1 MGLDIVEL
9 VMEIEEAY
17 EVQIPNRE
25 AERMRTVGDLYH
37 CLLRQLGRQAAGP
50 CLSGVTFYRVRRALM
65 ELGVPRQSVTPRT
78 ELEQLLPEDSRR
90 MVWAQF
96 RQALGPLQSR
106 ALERPPWL
114 FVAVGG
120 AYVALYGA
128 GAFALQG
135 RHDLTFVGGVLVAGT
150 LLSALFVYL
159 LTRPLALSFP
169 KGCVTIGDVVRDLTA
184 HNYGEIAAGVVPE
197 EDTVSPAR
205 EREIWDS
212 LCRIV
217 GEQLGVDPKRITPET
232 TWGEL
237 GAD

>member
-1 MGLDIVEL
+1 MGLDIVET
-9 VMEIEEAY
+9 VMEVEEAF
-17 EVQIPNRE
+17 EVQIPSRE

-50 CLSGVTFYRVRRALM
+50 CLSGVTFYRVRRALV
-65 ELGVPRQSVTPRT
+65 EIGVPRQSVTPRT
-78 ELEQLLPEDSRR
+78 ELEKLLPEDSRR

-96 RQALGPLQSR
+96 RQALGPLRSR
-106 ALERPPWL
+106 ALQRPPWV

-128 GAFALQG
+128 MAVALQG
-135 RHDLTFVGGVLVAGT
+135 RHDLAVAGGVLAAGT
-150 LLSALFVYL
+150 LLSAVFVYL

-169 KGCVTIGDVVRDLTA
+169 KGCVTIGDVVRDLTTR
-184 HNYGEIAAGVVPE
+184 NYGAVAAGVLPE
-197 EDTVSPAR
+197 EGPTPPGR

-212 LCRIV
+212 LCNII
-217 GEQLGVDPKRITPET
+217 GEQLGVNPKRITPET
-232 TWGEL
+232 TWSEL